1 MTSPHAQNHLQG
13 DLRDHLQDDLRIRRL
28 DAADTEAMRDFQR
41 VYVEAESLACPGGR
55 LYSAEDGASVIV
67 DTAGSFGEGYG
78 AYLGD
83 RMVGE
88 LIVFGSTRSN
98 LDRGTLLIWVAPD
111 SARRGIGS
119 RLLAHGEQRLRYH
132 GRRIAQSYAQLGAD
146 GASGYARFAGRHG
159 YRMVQPAVGRQLPLP
174 ADPALLDRLEREAL
188 PQAGGYTIRVVDGP
202 IPDDLRAGYVRLA
215 NRLPIESPSGDVDL
229 EDGGRTIEDVIEQ
242 DRDLVDSGRRRITAL
257 ALAGDE
263 VVAFACAVVSPPGN
277 DHVQQWATIVDRAHR
292 GHRLGMLV
300 KIAALRTIQETA
312 PEKRFVATDNAET
325 NEHMIA
331 INEALGFR
339 VISREGEFEKELSE
353 EPGRPAA
360 SPAAAAIPG

>member
-1 MTSPHAQNHLQG
+1 MSCPHG
-13 DLRDHLQDDLRIRRL
+13 QDDLRIRRL
-28 DAADTEAMRDFQR
+28 DPADTEAMREFQR

-55 LYSAEDGASVIV
+55 LYSAEDGASVIA
-67 DTAGSFGEGYG
+67 DTAGAFGEGYG

-111 SARRGIGS
+111 SARRGVGS
-119 RLLAHGEQRLRYH
+119 RLLAHGEQRLRDR
-132 GRRIAQSYAQLGAD
+132 GRRIAQAYAQLGED

-174 ADPALLDRLEREAL
+174 VDAALLDRLEREAL
-188 PQAGGYTIRVVDGP
+188 PRAGGYAVRVVDGP
-202 IPDDLRAGYVRLA
+202 IPDELREGYVRLS
-215 NRLPIESPSGDVDL
+215 NRLPIESPSGDVAL
-229 EDGGRTIEDVIEQ
+229 EDGGRTVEDVIEQ

-257 ALAGDE
+257 ALAGEESGQE
-263 VVAFACAVVSPPGN
+263 VVAFACAVVSAPGN

-312 PEKRFVATDNAET
+312 PQKRFVATDNAET

-353 EPGRPAA
+353 EPGRSAA
-360 SPAAAAIPG
+360 SPPAATIPG